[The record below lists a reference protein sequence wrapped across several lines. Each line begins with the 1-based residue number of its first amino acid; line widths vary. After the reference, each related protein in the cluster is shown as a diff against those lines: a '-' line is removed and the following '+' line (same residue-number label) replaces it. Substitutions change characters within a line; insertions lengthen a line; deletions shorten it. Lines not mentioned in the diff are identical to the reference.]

1 MDKKASS
8 TFTDRNTLFLLS
20 LLCLALSSCNTDI
33 QQVKKGI
40 SYPNQSIPK
49 DSIINLKGVLSIDS
63 KGAFLFKGMNYSD
76 EGRGS
81 ATYLIPHDEGLKE
94 YVQSH
99 YDAYLHLRNIEEQF
113 FILIEG
119 KYLTDNLIDSADSN
133 SFLFNFIGLMDESDL
148 VNEE

>member
-8 TFTDRNTLFLLS
+8 TFTDMNTLLLLS
-20 LLCLALSSCNTDI
+20 LLYLSLSSCNTDI

-49 DSIINLKGVLSIDS
+49 DSIISLKGVLNIDS
-63 KGAFLFKGMNYSD
+63 KGAFLFKGINYSD

-94 YVQSH
+94 CVQSH
-99 YDAYLHLRNIEEQF
+99 YDAYLHLRNIEEHF

-119 KYLTDNLIDSADSN
+119 KYLTDNLIDSADST
-133 SFLFNFIGLMDESDL
+133 SFLFNFIALMDESDFI
-148 VNEE
+148 NK